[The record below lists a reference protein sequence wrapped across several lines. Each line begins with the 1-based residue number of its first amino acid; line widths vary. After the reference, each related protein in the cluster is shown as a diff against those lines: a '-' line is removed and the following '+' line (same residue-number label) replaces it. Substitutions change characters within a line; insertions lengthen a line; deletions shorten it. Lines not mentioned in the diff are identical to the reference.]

1 MALCGTRLEQRHP
14 MTGRVVGETGSERR
28 ELSAGMTASIVQQ
41 HVERLLT
48 CVQPNTQSDMRRNAV
63 AAYVCDLVKRCFNRR
78 GQRLDVDTFMFG
90 SVPLRTYLPDGDVD
104 ISIFAPI
111 HGDSRDA
118 LREGWAIQLKKFLE
132 EEGRKGARGKR
143 GGLPGSTQG
152 GLEIQDCQIIQAEVK
167 IVKCVVSGL
176 VVDISFNAL
185 GGLCAVAFLEWFD
198 LTIGRSHLLKKSIV
212 LVKAWCYY
220 ESRLLGAHHG
230 LLSSYA
236 LETMVLFVLNIYGE
250 ELASPLEVFHRFL
263 QVFADFDFD
272 NYCLSMLGP
281 IPLSSFPMPHGTFFF
296 CCCVWYENEK
306 PQANRLQKPRNV
318 EIFMQSMSN
327 KFLLEVHICRRKP
340 YVMLCYNLVQ
350 GQGKQLQQ

>member
-1 MALCGTRLEQRHP
+1 MNMALCGTRLEQRHP
-14 MTGRVVGETGSERR
+14 MTGRGVGETGSERR

-281 IPLSSFPMPHGTFFF
+281 IPLSSFPMPHGTF
-296 CCCVWYENEK
+296 
-306 PQANRLQKPRNV
+306 
-318 EIFMQSMSN
+318 S
-327 KFLLEVHICRRKP
+327 FLLR
-340 YVMLCYNLVQ
+340 LV
-350 GQGKQLQQ
+350 